1 MAYSDSRYGQGAGY
15 TRRTGFRWG
24 GLLIA
29 LLLAGYALCKYYSS
43 SQLNEIT
50 GEEQHVGTITKEQE
64 IALGLES
71 APYMAQQHGG
81 LYPDERA
88 QAYVKKVGQK
98 IVQNSVVQNS
108 GYPYDFH
115 LLADPQS
122 VNAFA
127 LPGGQVFITLA
138 LFSKLENEDQLAGI
152 FGHEIGHVIARHG
165 AQRMAQ
171 QELAQGLT
179 GAAVIAAGDYNSA
192 QGIQMIANLIS
203 MSYGRDQE
211 LESDDLGVR
220 FMYESGYKPEAL
232 LDVMRILEAASQG
245 QSQPEFFSTHPSP
258 ENRLQKIQDA
268 IDKYTRGKPLQD
280 NKTEEPLIKL
290 KDPNLKF

>member
-1 MAYSDSRYGQGAGY
+1 MAYSRQ
-15 TRRTGFRWG
+15 TGFRWG
-24 GLLIA
+24 GLLMA
-29 LLLAGYALCKYYSS
+29 LLFAGYALCKYYSS

-50 GEEQHVGTITKEQE
+50 GEEQHVGNITKEQE
-64 IALGLES
+64 VALGLES

-88 QAYVKKVGQK
+88 QAYVKKVGQQ
-98 IVQNSVVQNS
+98 IVQNSVVQKS

-115 LLADPQS
+115 LLADAQS

-138 LFSKLENEDQLAGI
+138 LFSRLENEDQLAGI

-232 LDVMRILEAASQG
+232 LDVMKILEAASQG
-245 QSQPEFFSTHPSP
+245 QRQPEFFSTHPSP

-280 NKTEEPLIKL
+280 DKKEEPLIKL
-290 KDPNLKF
+290 KDPNFK

>member
-1 MAYSDSRYGQGAGY
+1 MAYSRQ
-15 TRRTGFRWG
+15 TGFRWG
-24 GLLIA
+24 GLLMA
-29 LLLAGYALCKYYSS
+29 LLFAGYALCKYYSS

-64 IALGLES
+64 VALGLES

-88 QAYVKKVGQK
+88 QAYVKKVGQQ
-98 IVQNSVVQNS
+98 IVQNSVVQKS

-115 LLADPQS
+115 LLADAQS

-138 LFSKLENEDQLAGI
+138 LFSRLENEDQLAGI

-232 LDVMRILEAASQG
+232 LDVMKILEAASQG
-245 QSQPEFFSTHPSP
+245 QRQPEFFSTHPSP

-280 NKTEEPLIKL
+280 DKKEEPLIKL
-290 KDPNLKF
+290 KDPNFK

>member
-1 MAYSDSRYGQGAGY
+1 M
-15 TRRTGFRWG
+15 
-24 GLLIA
+24 A

-43 SQLNEIT
+43 SQYNEIT
-50 GEEQHVGTITKEQE
+50 GEKQHVGAITKEQE

-88 QAYVKKVGQK
+88 QAYVKKVGHR
-98 IVQNSVVQNS
+98 IVQNSVVQKS
-108 GYPYDFH
+108 GYQYDFH

-138 LFSKLENEDQLAGI
+138 LFSRLENEDQLAGI

-192 QGIQMIANLIS
+192 QGIQMIANLVS

-220 FMYESGYKPEAL
+220 FMYEAGYRPEAL
-232 LDVMRILEAASQG
+232 LDVMRILEAASGG
-245 QSQPEFFSTHPSP
+245 QRQPEFFSTHPSP
-258 ENRLQKIQDA
+258 ENRLQKIQEA
-268 IDKYTRGKPLQD
+268 IDKYSRGKPNQISPS
-280 NKTEEPLIKL
+280 EEPIIKL
-290 KDPNLKF
+290 KDPNLQF

>member
-1 MAYSDSRYGQGAGY
+1 MAYSDSRYGYGGY

-24 GLLIA
+24 GLLMA

-43 SQLNEIT
+43 SQYNEIT
-50 GEEQHVGTITKEQE
+50 GEEQHVGAITKEQE

-88 QAYVKKVGQK
+88 QAYVKKVGHR
-98 IVQNSVVQNS
+98 IVQNSVVQKS
-108 GYPYDFH
+108 GYQYDFH

-138 LFSKLENEDQLAGI
+138 LFSRLENEDQLAGI

-179 GAAVIAAGDYNSA
+179 GAAVIAAGDYQSA

-220 FMYESGYKPEAL
+220 FMYEAGYRPEAL

-245 QSQPEFFSTHPSP
+245 QRQPEFFSTHPSP

-268 IDKYTRGKPLQD
+268 IDKYTRGKPNQISPS
-280 NKTEEPLIKL
+280 EEPIIKL
-290 KDPNLKF
+290 KDPNLQF